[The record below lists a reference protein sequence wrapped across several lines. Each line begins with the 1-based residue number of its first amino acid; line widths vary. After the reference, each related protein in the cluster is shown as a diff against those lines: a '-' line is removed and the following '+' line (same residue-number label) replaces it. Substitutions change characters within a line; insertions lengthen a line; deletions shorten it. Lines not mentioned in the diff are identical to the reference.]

1 MENDTVEK
9 IVNNNYLFVD
19 NKAKYY
25 YQARNIQKR
34 LQEYY
39 RNLSKMK
46 KLRKEIMLTIE
57 M

>member
-25 YQARNIQKR
+25 HQARNIQKR